1 MADSELVTLPDG
13 RRMQFWRGGVS
24 SGPAVLFLPGTP
36 DSRLVARSGADVA
49 DRAGVDLVAINRP
62 GYGLSDPA
70 ESDHLSV
77 ADDVVAVA
85 DALGIERFALLG
97 MSLGGPYA
105 LACAVKHPERV
116 RAVGVVAAPAIAPE
130 LDPPWH
136 RDDLAPEQRE
146 FFSRIASS
154 TVSAAVDRMRPD
166 FEAYIADLA
175 PDDTDDESL
184 ADRLARQLHP
194 LDAELTVA
202 LPAADVAASTR
213 EALMQTDG
221 YLRDAAVTFRVWDFR
236 PESVRCPTW
245 LWYGEFD
252 ANAPVRNGRWFEEH
266 IPGAR
271 LVVRRQT
278 AHLGT
283 LIAYWDDILTTLR
296 DGDEPSR

>member
-1 MADSELVTLPDG
+1 MADPDIVTLPDG
-13 RRMQFWRGGVS
+13 RRMQFWRGGVP

-36 DSRLVARSGADVA
+36 DSRLVARSGADAAV
-49 DRAGVDLVAINRP
+49 RSRVDLVAINRP

-70 ESDHLSV
+70 ESDHVSV

-85 DALGIERFALLG
+85 DALGIERFAVLG

-105 LACAVKHPERV
+105 LACAVRHPERV

-130 LDPPWH
+130 LDPSWH
-136 RDDLAPEQRE
+136 RDDLGPEQQE
-146 FFSRIASS
+146 FFSGLASS

-166 FEAYIADLA
+166 FEAYIAQLA

-194 LDAELTVA
+194 LDAALTA
-202 LPAADVAASTR
+202 RLPVADVAAATR
-213 EALMQTDG
+213 EALRQTDG

-245 LWYGEFD
+245 LWYGELD
-252 ANAPVRNGRWFEEH
+252 DNAPVRNGRWFEEH
-266 IPGAR
+266 IPGAK
-271 LVVRRQT
+271 LAVRSQT

-283 LIAYWDDILTTLR
+283 LIAYWDDLLTTVR
-296 DGDEPSR
+296 DADEPSR

>member
-36 DSRLVARSGADVA
+36 DSRLVARSGADAA

-136 RDDLAPEQRE
+136 RDDLDPEQRE
-146 FFSRIASS
+146 FFSRLASS
-154 TVSAAVDRMRPD
+154 TVSAAVDQMRPD
-166 FEAYIADLA
+166 FEAYIAQLA
-175 PDDTDDESL
+175 PNDTDDESL

-194 LDAELTVA
+194 LDAELTAA
-202 LPAADVAASTR
+202 LPVADVAAATR

-221 YLRDAAVTFRVWDFR
+221 YLRDAAVTFRTWDFR
-236 PESVRCPTW
+236 PESVHCPTW
-245 LWYGEFD
+245 LWSGELD

-266 IPGAR
+266 IPGAK

-278 AHLGT
+278 AHLGC

-296 DGDEPSR
+296 DADEPSR